1 MQIKKITG
9 IFILTFM
16 LFISCD
22 KQEVGEEELLQGS
35 YVGTLTP
42 VNSEIQTIQ
51 PAVAN
56 VKVVGDHLLEI
67 HCYSEEFDTI
77 VRLNY
82 YHHNEQYIVCAT
94 GEDFEHMYGHA
105 LSGQHMSQGR
115 MMNESEWM
123 YHLRQEHSESDEHF
137 GQFGMTDH
145 SFEYLFL
152 CKDDQHPYNLQFRG
166 IKR

>member
-1 MQIKKITG
+1 MKIQKLSRLVLFT
-9 IFILTFM
+9 LM
-16 LFISCD
+16 LFISCE
-22 KQEVGEEELLQGS
+22 KQEVSLEALLQGS

-51 PAVAN
+51 PAVAD

-67 HCYSEEFDTI
+67 HCYSEDFDTI
-77 VRLNY
+77 FRLNY
-82 YHHNEQYIVCAT
+82 YQHNEQYMVCAT

-123 YHLRQEHSESDEHF
+123 YHLRQEHSESDEHY
-137 GQFGMTDH
+137 GQFGGMDH
-145 SFEYLFL
+145 SFEYIFMFEN
-152 CKDDQHPYNLQFRG
+152 DEHPYNLKFRG